1 MEYLSLKEAIE
12 YTGKSE
18 STLRGIVRGLKG
30 QENKVFE
37 GGQVLKFDTL
47 VNRSKKIYI
56 LKSYLND
63 LYKIEPIKTTY
74 QDDRFSDRLND
85 RYIDRLEKELD
96 NKQKQI
102 ENFLELEAQII
113 DRFKELQEALKRTQ
127 YQLQQQTELTAKKD
141 LLLKELQQNPT
152 PKKEDSNISENIEDV
167 KSEEVKLSDDPT
179 QLPGQTIMSFE
190 DEKEIQQNLSNH
202 RQDVLKDILSKG
214 EREAEARRNRV
225 RDHRDNF

>member
-18 STLRGIVRGLKG
+18 STLRGVVRGIKG
-30 QENKVFE
+30 QQNQLFE
-37 GGQVLKFDTL
+37 GSQVLKFDTL

-56 LKSYLND
+56 LKGYLND

-74 QDDRFSDRLND
+74 QDNRSSDSLND
-85 RYIDRLEKELD
+85 RYIDRLERELD
-96 NKQKQI
+96 NKQKEI
-102 ENFLELEAQII
+102 DNFLELEAQII

-141 LLLKELQQNPT
+141 AELKKIEQKLT
-152 PKKEDSNISENIEDV
+152 PKKEDSIHNIEDV

-179 QLPGQTIMSFE
+179 QLKGQTMMSFE
-190 DEKEIQQNLSNH
+190 DEKEIQENLSNH
-202 RQDVLKDILSKG
+202 RQDILKDILARG
-214 EREAEARRNRV
+214 EKEHEARRKRV
-225 RDHRDNF
+225 RERNNN

>member
-30 QENKVFE
+30 QENLLFE
-37 GGQVLKFDTL
+37 GSQVLKFDTL

-56 LKSYLND
+56 LKGYLND
-63 LYKIEPIKTTY
+63 LYKIEPIKVTY
-74 QDDRFSDRLND
+74 QDNRSSDRLND

-96 NKQKQI
+96 NKQKEI

-152 PKKEDSNISENIEDV
+152 PKKEDSIHNIEDV

-179 QLPGQTIMSFE
+179 QHNKLN
-190 DEKEIQQNLSNH
+190 KH
-202 RQDVLKDILSKG
+202 RQDILKDILRKG
-214 EREAEARRNRV
+214 EKEAEARRN
-225 RDHRDNF
+225 N

>member
-37 GGQVLKFDTL
+37 GIQVLNFDTL
-47 VNRSKKIYI
+47 LNRSKKIYI
-56 LKSYLND
+56 LKDYLND
-63 LYKIEPIKTTY
+63 LYKIEPINTTY
-74 QDDRFSDRLND
+74 QDNMSSDRLND

-96 NKQKQI
+96 NKQKEI

-141 LLLKELQQNPT
+141 LLLNEYEQNPT
-152 PKKEDSNISENIEDV
+152 PKKEAPIYAKDIEDV
-167 KSEEVKLSDDPT
+167 KSKDVKLSDDPT
-179 QLPGQTIMSFE
+179 QLAGQTMMTFE
-190 DEKEIQQNLSNH
+190 EKKIQENLSNH
-202 RQDVLKDILSKG
+202 RQDILKDILAKG
-214 EREAEARRNRV
+214 EKEAEARINRDGV
-225 RDHRDNF
+225 KE

>member
-37 GGQVLKFDTL
+37 GSQVLKFDTL
-47 VNRSKKIYI
+47 FNRSKKIYI
-56 LKSYLND
+56 LKDYLND
-63 LYKIEPIKTTY
+63 LYKIEPINTTY
-74 QDDRFSDRLND
+74 QNDRSSDRLND

-96 NKQKQI
+96 NKQKEI
-102 ENFLELEAQII
+102 ENFLDLEAQII

-141 LLLKELQQNPT
+141 LLLNEYEQNLT
-152 PKKEDSNISENIEDV
+152 LKKEAPIHDKDIEDV
-167 KSEEVKLSDDPT
+167 KSKDVKLSDDPT
-179 QLPGQTIMSFE
+179 QLPGQTMMTFE
-190 DEKEIQQNLSNH
+190 EKKIQENLSNH
-202 RQDVLKDILSKG
+202 RQDILKDILAKG
-214 EREAEARRNRV
+214 EKEAEARINRDGV
-225 RDHRDNF
+225 KE

>member
-37 GGQVLKFDTL
+37 GSQVLKFDTL

-56 LKSYLND
+56 LKDYLND

-74 QDDRFSDRLND
+74 QDNRSSDRLND

-96 NKQKQI
+96 NKQKEI
-102 ENFLELEAQII
+102 ENFLDLEVQII

-141 LLLKELQQNPT
+141 LLLNEYEQNLT
-152 PKKEDSNISENIEDV
+152 SKKDAPIYTNDIKDV
-167 KSEEVKLSDDPT
+167 KSEEVI
-179 QLPGQTIMSFE
+179 LPGEPEPSLDKLNKQ
-190 DEKEIQQNLSNH
+190 
-202 RQDVLKDILSKG
+202 RQDILKDILAKG
-214 EREAEARRNRV
+214 ELEAEARNK
-225 RDHRDNF
+225 DKNP

>member
-37 GGQVLKFDTL
+37 GSQVLKFDTL

-56 LKSYLND
+56 LKSFLND

-74 QDDRFSDRLND
+74 QDNRSSDRLND

-96 NKQKQI
+96 NKQKEI
-102 ENFLELEAQII
+102 ENFLDLEVQII

-141 LLLKELQQNPT
+141 LLLNEYEQNLT
-152 PKKEDSNISENIEDV
+152 SKKDAPIYTNDIKDV
-167 KSEEVKLSDDPT
+167 KSEEVI
-179 QLPGQTIMSFE
+179 LPGEPEPSLDKLNKQ
-190 DEKEIQQNLSNH
+190 
-202 RQDVLKDILSKG
+202 RQDILKDILAKG
-214 EREAEARRNRV
+214 ELEAEARNK
-225 RDHRDNF
+225 DKNP